1 MARAGVSVW
10 SYMMVTEEP
19 CLALSILGGGL
30 LQVPV
35 VVYGRRRA
43 TESYIFLWRT
53 VSGQRH
59 AGCAKANG
67 VKSVR

>member
-53 VSGQRH
+53 VSG
-59 AGCAKANG
+59 
-67 VKSVR
+67 